1 MKALILAAFSLLISL
16 APAAGTSGTARS
28 LDSDEI
34 VSKLLLHNAQR
45 QSLFNG
51 YEGMRLYVLENG
63 RMHKHAEMLVR
74 VICGADGSK
83 QFQVV
88 EQKGW
93 KAANKHVLLRM
104 LTSEEETSRPQERAK
119 SQLTPQNYAFHMVGT
134 EELAGRL
141 SYVLEV
147 LPKRHE
153 KYLFKGRI
161 WVDADDFA
169 VIRAEG
175 EPAKRP
181 SFWTRSIHFVQT
193 YKKDG
198 PYWFPALTQSQ
209 TEAFIFGAT
218 DVSIRHFAYKP
229 RTSPIELSNASLENV
244 GRYLEP

>member
-1 MKALILAAFSLLISL
+1 MKILTLAAFSLLISL

-45 QSLFNG
+45 QVFFNG
-51 YEGMRLYVLENG
+51 YEGMRLYVLKNS

-88 EQKGW
+88 AQNGW

-104 LTSEEETSRPQERAK
+104 LTSEEKTSRPQERGK
-119 SQLTPQNYAFHMVGT
+119 TRLSPQNYAFHVVGIA
-134 EELAGRL
+134 ELGGRL
-141 SYVLEV
+141 TYVLEV
-147 LPKRHE
+147 LPKRRE

-169 VIRAEG
+169 VIRVEG
-175 EPAKRP
+175 EPAKKP

-193 YKKDG
+193 YEKDG
-198 PYWFPALTQSQ
+198 SYWFPALTQSH

-218 DVSIRHFAYKP
+218 DVSIRYFAYKP
-229 RTSPIELSNASLENV
+229 RTSPIVLSNASLENV